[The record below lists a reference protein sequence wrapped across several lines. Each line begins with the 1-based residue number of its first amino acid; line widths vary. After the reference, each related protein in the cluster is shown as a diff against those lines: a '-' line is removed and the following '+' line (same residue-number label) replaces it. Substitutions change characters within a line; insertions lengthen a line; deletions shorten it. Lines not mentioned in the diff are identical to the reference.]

1 MTRVSQ
7 SVQKRMEQR
16 LQDIVTSGC
25 VPRLLLHSCCAPCSS
40 AVIEMLSAVFALTV
54 FYDNPNITDG
64 AEYVLRKR
72 EQQTLIAQMPVRH
85 PVAFVE
91 GKYDP
96 QRFWDIVQDGASD
109 AEGGARCQRCYAMR
123 LSAAA
128 QYARAHGFAYFAT
141 TLSISPKKR
150 AADINAIGF
159 VLQEQYG
166 VTYLEADFKKKG
178 GFDRSLVLC
187 EQYGLYR
194 QDYCG
199 CAFSRAQGTI

>member
-109 AEGGARCQRCYAMR
+109 AEGGARCQRCYAICPC
-123 LSAAA
+123 
-128 QYARAHGFAYFAT
+128 AR
-141 TLSISPKKR
+141 
-150 AADINAIGF
+150 
-159 VLQEQYG
+159 VC
-166 VTYLEADFKKKG
+166 
-178 GFDRSLVLC
+178 VLC
-187 EQYGLYR
+187 HHPVHQPQKARCRYQCHRICTTGAVWGDISGGR
-194 QDYCG
+194 
-199 CAFSRAQGTI
+199 F